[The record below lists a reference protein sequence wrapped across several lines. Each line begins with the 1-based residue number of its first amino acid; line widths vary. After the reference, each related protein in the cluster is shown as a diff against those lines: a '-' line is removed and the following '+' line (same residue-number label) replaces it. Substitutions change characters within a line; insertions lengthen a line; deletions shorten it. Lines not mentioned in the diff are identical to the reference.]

1 VKLRRIVSTFATTVV
16 VAVLATA
23 WAVASPMSQGCASAT
38 PLDQVVEMATANTSF
53 VAKINELRLS
63 QGLNP
68 LIVDANL
75 TGIADDWAK
84 TMAQSDSIFHRT
96 DLRSGVTGNWRRLGE
111 NVGVGPDVQ
120 QLMDAFIAS
129 PGHYKNLV
137 DPTFTAVGV
146 GTVRT
151 PDGLLYTAHEFAAFE
166 GSAPAVTPPAP
177 RVTTPR
183 VTTPRV
189 TTPRVVAPRVTAPP
203 TTVAPPTT
211 TTTEPP
217 VTIEHLAAKQH
228 ELQHGGKNDQQQQ
241 NNKGGGRCRSHSA
254 TKLTV

>member
-1 VKLRRIVSTFATTVV
+1 VKFRGLITTFSTTVAV
-16 VAVLATA
+16 TVLATA
-23 WAVASPMSQGCASAT
+23 WAVASPMSQGCAAAT
-38 PLDQVVEMATANTSF
+38 PLEQIVTTTSATSGFVV
-53 VAKINELRLS
+53 KINELRLS
-63 QGLNP
+63 KGLAP
-68 LIVDANL
+68 LVVDANL

-111 NVGVGPDVQ
+111 NVGVGPDVP

-129 PGHYKNLV
+129 PGHYANLV
-137 DPTFTAVGV
+137 DPTFTSIGV

-151 PDGLLYTAHEFAAFE
+151 PDGLLYTAHEFAALA
-166 GSAPAVTPPAP
+166 GASPVTTPPAP

-189 TTPRVVAPRVTAPP
+189 TTPRVVTPRVTAPP
-203 TTVAPPTT
+203 TTVAPTT

-217 VTIEHLAAKQH
+217 VTIEHLPAKQH
-228 ELQHGGKNDQQQQ
+228 ELQHSGKNDQQQQ
-241 NNKGGGRCRSHSA
+241 NDKSGGRCRSHSA
-254 TKLTV
+254 TKVTL